1 MTCCVIALALAWQVI
16 HAWQRLRGWCGLAPR
31 RASLAATRLRAWLTR
46 PALRIALLAV
56 IAFEAGA
63 AGTYVYQ
70 HRSHIGHELG
80 TAVFG
85 VTGYARDLCRWRATS
100 PGDG

>member
-16 HAWQRLRGWCGLAPR
+16 HAWQRLRAWFGLAPR
-31 RASLAATRLRAWLTR
+31 RAGQAATRLRAWLTR
-46 PALRIALLAV
+46 PAVRVALLAI

-70 HRSHIGHELG
+70 HRSHIGHEIG
-80 TAVFG
+80 AAVFG
-85 VTGYARDLCRWRATS
+85 MTDYARDLCRWRATNT
-100 PGDG
+100 GET

>member
-1 MTCCVIALALAWQVI
+1 MTCCVIALALAWQLI
-16 HAWQRLRGWCGLAPR
+16 HAWQRLRGWVGLAPR
-31 RASLAATRLRAWLTR
+31 RAGRAATRLRAWLAR
-46 PALRIALLAV
+46 PTVRVALLAV

-70 HRSHIGHELG
+70 HRSHIGNELG

-85 VTGYARDLCRWRATS
+85 VTGFALDLCRGRTASAGET
-100 PGDG
+100 